1 MKSRHI
7 NIVSP
12 KEKMIEPLKKV
23 RVCAYV
29 RVSTSNEKQQDSLKN
44 QTEYYQNKI
53 DRNPDYINC
62 GIYSDSGI
70 SGIKSDRAGLN
81 EVIRMAREGTI
92 DLVLTKSISRLARK
106 TELLLRIV
114 RELKELGVGIIF
126 EEQNISTLSA
136 EGELMLT
143 VLGAIAEEE
152 RKAVSENIKWAVQKR
167 YQAGNGMV
175 DTNKLLGYDKDKH
188 KNLLIDEEQAPII
201 RRIFRLF
208 LENLNGNQI
217 ASILNQENI
226 PTYNSHPWSSQR
238 ILRIIS
244 NEKYKGDFLMQKSF
258 VSDTGRQIINRG
270 EKPKYYLE
278 NAHPAIIS
286 KEDWEAAQEIRE
298 KRKTKPYPYTS
309 KIKCPYCQASLIR
322 TVHEK
327 RWVSWICATYLQKG
341 KEVCKGARIREGLLK
356 EIYREEEL
364 HKDEELHKNREL
376 HKNKETMVLL
386 EVDCDKHTQERTK
399 ENYFLVPYS
408 EYFKE

>member
-1 MKSRHI
+1 MNGRSISLI
-7 NIVSP
+7 NP
-12 KEKMIEPLKKV
+12 KENIIEPIKKI

-29 RVSTSNEKQQDSLKN
+29 RVSTTNEKQQDSLKN
-44 QTEYYQNKI
+44 QTEHYQNKI

-81 EVIRMAREGTI
+81 ALIKQAREGTI

-175 DTNKLLGYDKDKH
+175 DTNKLLGYDKDKQ
-188 KNLLIDEEQAPII
+188 KNLVIDEEQAQII
-201 RRIFRLF
+201 RRIFKLF

-226 PTYNSHPWSSQR
+226 PTYNNQSWSSQR

-278 NAHPAIIS
+278 NAHPSIIS
-286 KEDWEAAQEIRE
+286 KEDWEEAQKIRE
-298 KRKTKPYPYTS
+298 NRKTKPYPYTG
-309 KIKCPYCQASLIR
+309 KIKCPYCGASLIR
-322 TVHEK
+322 YVHEK
-327 RWVSWICATYLQKG
+327 TRVSWICATYLQKG
-341 KEVCKGARIREGLLK
+341 KEVCKGARIKEELLK
-356 EIYREEEL
+356 EIYREIEL
-364 HKDEELHKNREL
+364 HKDEEL

-399 ENYFLVPYS
+399 ENYSLVPYS
-408 EYFKE
+408 EHFKE